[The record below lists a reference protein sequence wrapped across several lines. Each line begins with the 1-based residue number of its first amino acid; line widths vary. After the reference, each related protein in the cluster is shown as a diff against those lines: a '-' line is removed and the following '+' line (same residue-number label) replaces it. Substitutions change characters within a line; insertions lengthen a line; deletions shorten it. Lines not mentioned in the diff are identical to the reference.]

1 MATLGTRT
9 YSTSFGGLG
18 TQIALSAI
26 ITVAST
32 GLFEWLRRRKQMR
45 YLFLARCDLENN
57 PTPELPRG
65 ILSWVIPAVKR
76 PEKWYLDNT
85 GLDSA
90 VYLRQLKM
98 CFNFMLFL
106 CCTVL
111 PIIAPINAVNST
123 DSWYQITRFSL
134 SSLNSKRWLWAP
146 TAGMWIMS
154 IAWMVI
160 IFRNYHWFVAR
171 RRDHFVSKVAEGSVS
186 SRTVMVTY
194 IPKPMQDEKVLERYF
209 SGLGFGTIEKV
220 TLVRDV
226 SRLQRRMARRDTALS
241 NLERCHVELSLAVL
255 SSVKRHNDILKVK
268 RHLSWWK
275 RTFTR
280 HKEPQGEETFGDIE
294 DGTADAEKTIYTA
307 MEQFLT
313 PADAKGKETSSQNS
327 TIEEKMIPKSSDVA
341 PISNETT
348 AVAPVSG
355 KQVPVTQS
363 NESAHDNS
371 DITIWD
377 TLLALPRNVLDRY
390 QPIRMLTAVFKR
402 EKVASID
409 YWLKK
414 YNLVDMRV
422 SKLRRIK
429 ENRSDVY
436 KSKNTAFVTFTTHTA
451 AQLCAQ
457 GLIHSRP
464 HTCNTQMAPEPRD
477 ILWDNLGLD
486 RKARTVRYFVVNI
499 IIWALTIF
507 WLFPTGVV
515 LSFTSYDTLTH
526 NVSFLNGLITQ
537 SAVVKNFFQL
547 ILPVV
552 LVTAL
557 LTLLPL
563 ILMSISKLQKIESYS
578 KLEKTVANRYYV
590 FSIVNV
596 FIFFL
601 LGYTFLQTIFGAI
614 QNPQSILTLLGN
626 SLPAGAT
633 FFIGWVVF
641 QTAMHSLELIVL
653 GSQLWGHVFLANRIF
668 APTPRLLAKVKQPW
682 AFMYFYYLPT
692 HLLVLAI
699 VMVYAVINPLII
711 IAGTIYFGLGLLV
724 YKHQFAYVY
733 VRRYESGGALYRRVA
748 AYSTDALILS
758 QITIWGLLWIKGE
771 LAAGIVVIP
780 LVVLTGLFKYYLRI
794 TFRKRSKYLAAD
806 TTLVMQSNANTPRD
820 EQPPASR
827 TDQQPFGPLLARNRP
842 HSQSV
847 SSKRSWQGGF
857 KRLIQGSEDGFAP
870 GSAPP
875 VIVKTSAE
883 IVTSPAAILESATP
897 AESPRLPSDIFQ
909 ESTRTVI
916 PETQGDPS
924 EELKTNAD
932 DDKVQTE
939 KTTEKNTSSNLVTH
953 FADSANG
960 PKTASAETF
969 NLARRVSDPDDRFY
983 HLPSKIKVND
993 NTSSLQSYLHPAM
1006 VAPLNRKMWLPRD
1019 PTRHTEEEEW
1029 TVEVSR
1035 ALVSSTGGEGN
1046 VGWWG
1051 GRKAGKRRRS
1061 AAPINGEATAD
1072 EIRRGRGGADLRIDV
1087 EKSSP
1092 TTSTFAVG
1100 QHPIARYTI
1109 AKAKNII
1116 VPLSVR
1122 KQYRED
1128 YLAPASILDRSAQFS
1143 QHSEGGTFSTLGT
1156 GFIGGI
1162 IRRMRDGDKD
1172 HTRNVTDATAATATD
1187 VEELATDTELEVAD
1201 TSVAPSNGDIGSP
1214 LSVASSGR
1222 MGRPPTLDLNNGRRG
1237 SIKPSMR
1244 QRSRSR
1250 TRVNTAANLGIGLK
1264 NRDRAASFA
1273 SKLSLFS
1280 MSAASGGASPRVGPK
1295 DPRID
1300 GEDAL
1305 QQEVEAEE
1313 ALESPTQSGDE
1324 AEDEDEG
1331 STEEDVIEPHVAA
1344 DEQR

>member
-1 MATLGTRT
+1 
-9 YSTSFGGLG
+9 
-18 TQIALSAI
+18 
-26 ITVAST
+26 
-32 GLFEWLRRRKQMR
+32 MR

-57 PTPELPRG
+57 PTPELPKG
-65 ILSWVIPAVKR
+65 ILSWVIPAIKR

-98 CFNFMLFL
+98 CFNFMLIL

-123 DSWYQITRFSL
+123 DNWYQITRFSL

-154 IAWMVI
+154 ISWMVI
-160 IFRNYHWFVAR
+160 VFRNYHWFVAR
-171 RRDHFVSKVAEGSVS
+171 RRDHFISKVAEGSVS
-186 SRTVMVTY
+186 SRTVMVTD
-194 IPKPMQDEKVLERYF
+194 IPKQMQDEKVLERYF
-209 SGLGFGTIEKV
+209 SGVGVGEIERV

-226 SRLQRRMARRDTALS
+226 SRLQRRMERRETALS

-255 SSVKRHNDILKVK
+255 KSVQRHNDMLKVK

-280 HKEPQGEETFGDIE
+280 HSEPQGEETFGDVE
-294 DGTADAEKTIYTA
+294 DGTADAEKMVYTA
-307 MEQFLT
+307 MEHFLK
-313 PADAKGKETSSQNS
+313 PADGKGKETSSQSS
-327 TIEEKMIPKSSDVA
+327 TIEEKMVPKSLDVA
-341 PISNETT
+341 PISNETM

-363 NESAHDNS
+363 HQAGEHDS
-371 DITIWD
+371 VITIWD
-377 TLLALPRNVLDRY
+377 SLLALPRNVLDRY

-422 SKLRRIK
+422 SKLRRTK
-429 ENRSDVY
+429 ENRSDIY
-436 KSKNTAFVTFTTHTA
+436 KPKNTAFVTFTTHTA

-477 ILWDNLGLD
+477 ILWNNLGLD
-486 RKARTVRYFVVNI
+486 RKSRTVRYFVVNI

-507 WLFPTGVV
+507 WLFPTGIV
-515 LSFTSYDTLTH
+515 LTFTSYDTLTH

-590 FSIVNV
+590 FSVVNV

-653 GSQLWGHVFLANRIF
+653 GSQLWGHVFLANRFF

-711 IAGTIYFGLGLLV
+711 IAGTIYFGIGLLV

-806 TTLVMQSNANTPRD
+806 TILVMQSNENTPRD
-820 EQPPASR
+820 EQPPATR
-827 TDQQPFGPLLARNRP
+827 IDQQPFGPPLARGRP

-857 KRLIQGSEDGFAP
+857 KRLIQGNEDGFAP
-870 GSAPP
+870 ASAP

-883 IVTSPAAILESATP
+883 IVTSPAAMSESVTP
-897 AESPRLPSDIFQ
+897 AESPRIPSDIFI
-909 ESTRTVI
+909 ESSRLPTRTVI
-916 PETQGDPS
+916 PEAEGEMAEGHNVDGDGHS
-924 EELKTNAD
+924 K
-932 DDKVQTE
+932 
-939 KTTEKNTSSNLVTH
+939 TEKNSSLNIVAEINSSSNLVMERSTLSNPVTH
-953 FADSANG
+953 FEDSANG
-960 PKTASAETF
+960 PKVSSAETL
-969 NLARRVSDPDDRFY
+969 NLTRHASDPEDRFH
-983 HLPSKIKVND
+983 HLPSRVKVND
-993 NTSSLQSYLHPAM
+993 NTSTLQSYLHPAM
-1006 VAPLNRKMWLPRD
+1006 AAALNRKMWLPKD
-1019 PTRHTEEEEW
+1019 PLRHTEEEEW

-1035 ALVSSTGGEGN
+1035 ALVSSTGGEGV

-1051 GRKAGKRRRS
+1051 GRKGLKRRS
-1061 AAPINGEATAD
+1061 TGPTNGEAAGEATVEGKA
-1072 EIRRGRGGADLRIDV
+1072 RGRAGANLRIEM
-1087 EKSSP
+1087 EKPSP

-1109 AKAKNII
+1109 KKAKNII
-1116 VPLSVR
+1116 VPSSVR

-1128 YLAPASILDRSAQFS
+1128 YLAPASILDRPTHFP
-1143 QHSEGGTFSTLGT
+1143 QHSEGGTFATLGT

-1162 IRRMRDGDKD
+1162 IRRIRDGDKY
-1172 HTRNVTDATAATATD
+1172 HARNATDMTAATD
-1187 VEELATDTELEVAD
+1187 IEELATDTEVETVD
-1201 TSVAPSNGDIGSP
+1201 PSVAPSNGDVGSP

-1222 MGRPPTLDLNNGRRG
+1222 FGQPPTLDLNARRP
-1237 SIKPSMR
+1237 SLRPSMR

-1273 SKLSLFS
+1273 SKLSMFS
-1280 MSAASGGASPRVGPK
+1280 MSAASGGASPRMATS

-1313 ALESPTQSGDE
+1313 ALESPVQSGDE
-1324 AEDEDEG
+1324 AEDEDDG
-1331 STEEDVIEPHVAA
+1331 SAEDEERIEPHVAA